1 LAASAKKY
9 FFLLFLLIPFYATMG
24 SITVTSV
31 DLESNQAGDY
41 TLWTF
46 TYSSS
51 GVAVHLPDS
60 GKIAI
65 WYPKLAGLDLS
76 NIMIA
81 SSRDH
86 SKLNGG
92 FSKVEVLTLTNY
104 FVVVLTRDGT
114 GDPVLQNV
122 SDIKISIGLV
132 GNPLSTIFAN
142 QIRIETYDKGK
153 NPGTADI
160 PIEGG
165 YVQFPINIVS
175 GDIVDSF
182 DLVDLPTSVTAGQPF
197 TVSVQNVQDSEGDPV
212 SGSLIYLSFNDAGD
226 HDAPDGTAPVLRPI
240 VVRNGTGSSNSVLY
254 KSGETIQLKA
264 ESENN
269 VTDISTSTTVLP
281 AGLGGFELSGYPA
294 KILKGNTFPNDVTVK
309 AYDSYKNEKTD
320 YSGTITFTG
329 SDPSAQLPS
338 SGLTFAGF
346 SKVFSGSLF
355 AFNTTGTHSFTVTDA
370 GIQAQSDDIQ
380 VNSLLVWEIR
390 CEADKVGQSQQD
402 VRVLMDVRN
411 LGSKPFTL
419 TAQSLFFRDY
429 LNPSISLD
437 TDFQESYLNNITEIQ
452 AGETATLEFNVDVL
466 NPSPG
471 SQVSISGKVYGVVDG
486 LNTESDH
493 TEFPFNYWTVYG
505 EAELVI
511 DSVAVIPDEIFQG
524 QSNKKIELTVE
535 HTGQSG
541 TSAAA
546 RISTDPDFNPFI
558 LKDANDEFILDGSF
572 VISRDP
578 FNNTSIISAADDKIV
593 LDYLI
598 SATNTAQVGKI
609 YVYAS
614 LPYTDVIT
622 GETKYAS
629 STTAV
634 DSFVVRKTTTIQIA
648 DISPSQSQVTRNQLR
663 QWNVQVA
670 VENTGNADI
679 DINLDS
685 SKTFLEFRNGVV
697 IDTSFHYTTPDT
709 LEEGGTL
716 IPQGET
722 RHIVYSVTKTGSIV
736 GTALILATVETVHGL
751 STNSYISQQVG
762 AVEVQKE
769 ANVYISDI
777 IASQST
783 VTVPDS
789 SYEWSVKV
797 VVSNASDS
805 KVELDFVNSLLTQ
818 SVPGFFQTTNPE
830 KFTTLDSTLI
840 QGESDTLN
848 YIIKGKTD
856 STETGDFFFG
866 AVVTFRVLNTGEI
879 KGVTASDQQRAHIVR
894 QAPAELDIPK
904 TRASRLYVTRGVTPN
919 WWVTVY
925 VMNNGGAD
933 LRLNPDSTVTF
944 IEFFDND
951 DQPQNISFQTP
962 STFASGDT
970 LLRAASSDSLIFS
983 ILSLPQDTSK
993 ELEIYSR
1000 VQMTEMNRELAIH
1013 DSLESTDDVGQL
1025 IAQSRADIVFDQAAG
1040 GIQPGYVAP
1049 GSFVKFRV
1057 AVQNSGESTIT
1068 LSPTETILRLLGTN
1082 FAVNLDPGSETELS
1096 AGESR
1101 ELTFNAN
1108 YISEDIDHSTY
1119 TPRITFVG
1127 EENSNHYS
1135 KTLDLTSQVTIGE
1148 TGEIAINYI
1157 NPEMPTLT
1165 LGREESWDVFVGIK
1179 NNAQS
1184 AFSLDSVD
1192 VQFFSGK
1199 TRITDFFDFG
1209 VQPLFSD
1216 TTDSIGGNRAK
1227 EIIITVNSFSQNTPT
1242 GTITISATVWLTD
1255 LIQTTRQIKLESDV
1269 GTAGYFTVKSPA
1281 KFEILNLFSNQSKVT
1296 RGQTSPW
1303 RIGAQIR
1310 NSGGS
1315 DLRFVSHS
1323 DSSYLTFDKGNQY
1336 FTVQSPPEDV
1346 MLPSGKTDSVYFTI
1360 QRVDTSAVL
1369 LGENSLATTLSA
1381 VEENSGKLYQL
1392 YDLANGSPAELSF
1405 IVQDTARVRV
1415 DSLIAEVPFDT
1426 LVNVDQEFY
1435 LKARITNLGNGEVV
1449 ETTTLRFFPDA
1460 ENLFAIVDPYFSIDS
1475 LAAGE
1480 SKWTEPGVLVTAPD
1494 IAVISK
1500 RLSVGISEAISRN
1513 TKQSVSLDPNMLV
1526 ADTTVSLTAQIPAEL
1541 SIDSLTTSIDTLSAG
1556 SLEPWTISVY
1566 VSNLGEAP
1574 CILLPPRAQ
1583 NIHLPLGYVVEPPVL
1598 DEPERLIFSNE
1609 QRQLDYTVKV
1619 TGFGGGEVTILSR
1632 LAAMDGND
1640 VSRDTLYA
1648 EEQTTAYA
1656 EKTSRVRL
1664 LSTFIESDTLYL
1676 DGADTAHVNIAQ
1688 SFNVLTTVTNDGGIQ
1703 RMDSVWIRLRVDN
1716 SKLLSPDTLVLTNI
1730 DPGDSK
1736 TALFEC
1742 KADSQENLNGETITA
1757 KIFRAITR
1765 DGSLAD
1771 IKTAGDSTAVVKIYR
1786 PAKLQISDTGN
1797 QALNEPFV
1805 SVGQTFPI
1813 NINITNLNSEPAEDI
1828 RVRLFAEP
1836 GNAVSIVDT
1845 ILDIEKMAFQ
1855 GKTVSDTFWIEALA
1869 QTGNVDFYSSIVQA
1883 FGRNDLKP
1891 VTDIDTLDNSTS
1903 VTIQQG
1909 AQLQITNVI
1918 PAIDLVNAG
1927 DSRNPWTLA
1936 VVVRNTGQADMLMQD
1951 ISPNNIVIQV
1961 GDQVD
1966 PDYSIRAPSGLK
1978 IANSWRLR
1986 GGNTDTL
1993 VYEIRENGK
2002 IAGEAD
2008 VLVSLSA
2015 YDRNKGSQSPAL
2027 TANGQTSVTV
2037 TSQAWVRIDRMLV
2050 HNQLQNEDYVDAVVG
2065 NNGDFLTNRDQ
2076 KFQVHVICET
2086 GELAGVDSIVVELF
2100 ESGSSETQ
2108 LDTIARI
2115 PTEDKASAVF
2125 SFDADGS
2132 WNKDL
2137 GQITRR
2143 FSAQIL
2149 SANSLAS
2156 TLPAIIRGP
2165 ETSADTTLS
2174 MRIQMPA
2181 QLSVQ
2186 LFLASTEDT
2195 TLSSAQEFSIVA
2207 GVTNLGTSPMTAG
2220 EVRLQPPDNYYI
2232 QTATDSVNIPV
2243 VRSFQLTDGVYSVD
2257 IPYYVYAPVEESLND
2272 RFECVINTYPNDV
2285 NTQQAVIVDSQR
2297 DTVTVSTFSTDL
2309 NIASFTILS
2318 PEGAKDGIL
2327 STGQNF
2333 TVQARIHASENL
2345 ANVTASLL
2353 LPSAFDYELL
2363 DAQTRPVQR
2372 NQDMTWKI
2380 KTPST
2385 AVAIPHDLTLQVDAN
2400 TLEGTATERDSIT
2413 ISRVVKRTS
2422 LYLEDLKV
2430 VDPSGVMQNETAIF
2444 SKGQSAVLRTV
2455 VKNFGDAD
2463 INGTGIVRLDL
2474 KDDKTGLSLADA
2486 QANLEKEFQI
2496 DEDLYW
2502 SIKAPTFSS
2511 PLTEISVEITE
2522 VPLDENTGLTA
2533 GTQNTPNRL
2542 RVKTEKKGSIQITGF
2557 GISYPG
2563 GAKDGVVSTGQMFKV
2578 SAQIDS
2584 DIDKITE
2591 RLRARIFFDP
2601 AGVFDAVE
2609 QVIDVE
2615 PGFQE
2620 NIEWSI
2626 IAPEYKSS
2634 SPYRLWFE
2642 ITGIDKRS
2650 GEEIVTSSET
2660 IDVSVEDKTMFS
2672 LKPTISQPVGL
2683 EGIVSTGQQFT
2694 IKIEIEHDGADYFQD
2709 DEFRVQME
2717 RPKNALY
2724 QMDPL
2729 DTSIKEFV
2737 GSAFWTF
2744 TAPESRPEGL
2754 SEFKFTF
2761 LSVPRDQN
2769 TGKQAAVRNNE
2780 WPFTIQTVEK
2790 TKLELNAYLNGA
2802 NRSDSGVVRVGS
2814 KFHIVAELENKGE
2827 ADFEGPYQV
2836 SLHLP
2841 QSGFRVDEAIKSG
2854 TGPEISW
2861 EVQAPTTLLDSPDTF
2876 YIKLDKKPNDKY
2888 ARKEA
2893 TVLKDSAEVI
2903 VGTKTGTVSV
2913 TQRSLSRSNALAK
2926 GQENITVMG
2935 LVFRNS
2941 DLISQAKS
2949 VLKGI
2954 SLIFR
2959 NKHNEPI
2966 RASSVI
2972 SRISAIKRSLPQK
2985 ELFSTTIISE
2995 EPEQFLDFTLGSPD
3009 TISGSKADSIDIVVN
3024 ISANASVTDFHV
3036 DLDSSSALLLYDAES
3051 NYPLTVGDMDGNYI
3065 QFLGI
3070 TSGTSVVVDSELE
3083 ESFYNYPNP
3092 FGSSGRRS
3100 TKLVYFLKQPS
3111 DVEIKIF
3118 TLTGE
3123 PVRSWSFTKEEH
3135 YRYTHQGIHDG
3146 DVTWNGT
3153 NGNGFLVLNGIY
3165 VAYITAVDY
3174 NETTRTNIAV
3184 VK

>member
-1 LAASAKKY
+1 MAASAKKY
-9 FFLLFLLIPFYATMG
+9 YFLLFLLIPFYAAIG

-65 WYPKLAGLDLS
+65 WYPKLTGLDLS

-142 QIRIETYDKGK
+142 EIRIETYNESD

-182 DLVDLPTSVTAGQPF
+182 DLVDLPTTVTAGQPF
-197 TVSVQNVQDSEGDPV
+197 TVSVQNVQDSDGDPV

-281 AGLGGFELSGYPA
+281 AGLGGFELSGSPA
-294 KILKGNTFPNDVTVK
+294 KILKGNTFPNDITVE
-309 AYDSYKNEKTD
+309 AYDLYKNEKTD
-320 YSGTITFTG
+320 YSGTITFSS

-338 SGLTFAGF
+338 SGLTFAG
-346 SKVFSGSLF
+346 SSNVFSGSLF
-355 AFNTTGTHSFTVTDA
+355 AFNTAGTHYFTVSDG
-370 GIQAQSDDIQ
+370 GIQAQSEDVQ
-380 VNSLLVWEIR
+380 VNSLVVWEIR
-390 CEADKVGQSQQD
+390 CETDKVGQEQQD
-402 VRVLMDVRN
+402 VRVLMDVIN
-411 LGSKPFTL
+411 SGNKTFTL
-419 TAQSLFFRDY
+419 TNANLFFRNY
-429 LNPSISLD
+429 NNPSISMD
-437 TDFQESYLNNITEIQ
+437 TDFQDTFTNNITQIS
-452 AGETATLEFNVDVL
+452 AGDTATLEFSVDIL
-466 NPSPG
+466 NPPPG
-471 SQVSISGKVYGVVDG
+471 SQVTISGKVYGTIDG
-486 LNTESDH
+486 STVESDQ
-493 TEFPFNYWTVYG
+493 TIYQLYPPWTVFS
-505 EAELVI
+505 EAELSV
-511 DSVAVIPDEIFQG
+511 DSIAVIPDEIFQG

-546 RISTDPDFNPFI
+546 RISTDPNFNPFI
-558 LKDANDEFILDGSF
+558 LKNANDEYILDGSF
-572 VISRDP
+572 EISRDP
-578 FNNTSIISAADDKIV
+578 FNNTSIISAADDNVV

-598 SATNTAQVGKI
+598 SAGNTAQIGKI

-629 STTAV
+629 NTAAI
-634 DSFVVRKTTTIQIA
+634 DSFQSRKTTTIQIA
-648 DISPSQSQVTRNQLR
+648 DISPTQSQVTRNQLR
-663 QWNVQVA
+663 NWNVRVA
-670 VENTGNADI
+670 VKNTGNADI

-685 SKTFLEFRNGVV
+685 SKTFLQFRNGVQ
-697 IDTSFHYTTPDT
+697 IDTTFYYTSPDT

-722 RHIVYSVTKTGSIV
+722 RHIVYTVTKTGSIV
-736 GTALILATVETVHGL
+736 GTALILATVETVNGL

-783 VTVPDS
+783 VTLPDS

-805 KVELDFVNSLLTQ
+805 KVELDFVNSLLIQ
-818 SVPGFFQTTNPE
+818 SVPDFFQVTNPE
-830 KFTTLDSTLI
+830 KFATLDSTLI

-848 YIIKGKTD
+848 YTIKGKID
-856 STETGDFFFG
+856 STETGDFYFG

-879 KGVTASDQQRAHIVR
+879 KSVTAAEQQRAHIIR
-894 QAPAELDIPK
+894 QAPAELDISK

-925 VMNNGGAD
+925 VNNSGGSD
-933 LRLNPDSTVTF
+933 LKLNPDSTVTF
-944 IEFFDND
+944 IELFDKEN
-951 DQPQNISFQTP
+951 QPQNISFQTP
-962 STFASGDT
+962 ATFASEDT
-970 LLRAASSDSLIFS
+970 LLRAASADSLIFP

-1000 VQMTEMNRELAIH
+1000 VQTTELNRELAIY

-1068 LSPTETILRLLGTN
+1068 LSPTQTILRLLGTN
-1082 FAVNLDPGSETELS
+1082 FAVNLDPVSETELS

-1165 LGREESWDVFVGIK
+1165 LGREEPWDVFVGIDN

-1199 TRITDFFDFG
+1199 TRITDFFDFD

-1216 TTDSIGGNRAK
+1216 TTDSIGGNRTK
-1227 EIIITVNSFSQNTPT
+1227 EIIVTVNSFSQNTPT

-1269 GTAGYFTVKSPA
+1269 GTAGYFTIKSPA
-1281 KFEILNLFSNQSKVT
+1281 KFEILNLFSNQSKIT

-1315 DLRFVSHS
+1315 DLRFVSHP
-1323 DSSYLTFDKGNQY
+1323 DSSYLTFDKGNQF
-1336 FTVQSPPEDV
+1336 FTVQSPPGDV

-1360 QRVDTSAVL
+1360 QRIDTSTAL
-1369 LGENSLATTLSA
+1369 LGENSVTTTLSA

-1415 DSLIAEVPFDT
+1415 DSLIADVPFDT

-1435 LKARITNLGNGEVV
+1435 LKARVTNQGNGEVV

-1460 ENLFAIVDPYFSIDS
+1460 ENLFAIVDPYFSVDS

-1494 IAVISK
+1494 IAAISK

-1513 TKQSVSLDPNMLV
+1513 TKQSVSLDPNMSV
-1526 ADTTVSLTAQIPAEL
+1526 ADTTISLTAQIPAEL

-1566 VSNLGEAP
+1566 GSNLGEAP

-1583 NIHLPLGYVVEPPVL
+1583 NIQLPLGYVVEPPVL
-1598 DEPERLIFSNE
+1598 DESERLIFSNE
-1609 QRQLDYTVKV
+1609 QRRLDYTVKV
-1619 TGFGGGEVTILSR
+1619 TGPGGGDVTILGKMM
-1632 LAAMDGND
+1632 AMDGND

-1648 EEQTTAYA
+1648 EAQTTAYA

-1664 LSTFIESDTLYL
+1664 VSTFIESDTLYL
-1676 DGADTAHVNIAQ
+1676 DDADTAHVNIAQ

-1742 KADSQENLNGETITA
+1742 KADSQETLNGETITA
-1757 KIFRAITR
+1757 KIFRAVTR

-1771 IKTAGDSTAVVKIYR
+1771 IKTAEDSTAVVKIYR

-1813 NINITNLNSEPAEDI
+1813 NVNITNLNSEPAEDI

-1836 GNAVSIVDT
+1836 ENTVSIIDT
-1845 ILDIEKMAFQ
+1845 ILDIEKTAFQ
-1855 GKTVSDTFWIEALA
+1855 GKTVSDTFWIEALG
-1869 QTGNVDFYSSIVQA
+1869 QSGNVDFYSSIVQA

-1909 AQLQITNVI
+1909 AQLQITNII
-1918 PAIDLVNAG
+1918 PSIDLVNAG
-1927 DSRNPWTLA
+1927 DSRNPWMLA
-1936 VVVRNTGQADMLMQD
+1936 VVVRNTGQADLVMQD

-1986 GGNTDTL
+1986 GGNRDTL

-2008 VLVSLSA
+2008 IVVSLSA
-2015 YDRNKGSQSPAL
+2015 YDRNKGSQSQAL
-2027 TANGQTSVTV
+2027 TADGQTSVTV
-2037 TSQAWVRIDRMLV
+2037 TSQAWVRIDRMLIR
-2050 HNQLQNEDYVDAVVG
+2050 NQLQNEDFVDAVVG

-2076 KFQVHVICET
+2076 KFQVHVTCET
-2086 GELAGVDSIVVELF
+2086 GEFAGVDSIVVELS

-2143 FSAQIL
+2143 FSARIL

-2207 GVTNLGTSPMTAG
+2207 RVTNQGTSPMTAG

-2272 RFECVINTYPNDV
+2272 RFECMINTDPNDV
-2285 NTQQAVIVDSQR
+2285 NTQQTVIVDNQR

-2327 STGQNF
+2327 STVQNF

-2372 NQDMTWKI
+2372 NQEMTWKI

-2385 AVAIPHDLTLQVDAN
+2385 AVVIPHDLTLQVNAN

-2422 LYLEDLKV
+2422 LYLEDLEV

-2444 SKGQSAVLRTV
+2444 SVGQSAVLRTV

-2463 INGTGIVRLDL
+2463 IGGTGLVRLDF
-2474 KDDKTGLSLADA
+2474 KNSGLSLADA
-2486 QANLEKEFQI
+2486 QASLEKEFQV

-2502 SIKAPTFSS
+2502 SIKAPTRTS

-2522 VPLDENTGLTA
+2522 VPFDENTGITA
-2533 GTQNTPNRL
+2533 NVQNTPNRL
-2542 RVKTEKKGSIQITGF
+2542 RVQTEKKGSILYSGF
-2557 GISYPG
+2557 GISFPS
-2563 GAKDGVVSTGQMFKV
+2563 GAMDGVVSTGQMFKV

-2584 DIDKITE
+2584 DNDKFAE
-2591 RLRARIFFDP
+2591 SLRARIFFDP

-2609 QVIDVE
+2609 EVIDVE

-2634 SPYRLWFE
+2634 SPYRIWFE
-2642 ITGIDKRS
+2642 IIGIDKRS
-2650 GEEIVTSSET
+2650 GEEVVKSSET
-2660 IDVSVEDKTMFS
+2660 IDVSVEEKTMFS
-2672 LKPTISQPVGL
+2672 LQPTISQPIGL

-2694 IKIEIEHDGADYFQD
+2694 VKVEIEHEGADYFQD

-2737 GSAFWTF
+2737 GAAFWTF
-2744 TAPESRPEGL
+2744 TAPETRPEGL

-2769 TGKQAAVRNNE
+2769 TGKQAAVRNTA

-2827 ADFEGPYQV
+2827 ADFEGSYQV

-2841 QSGFRVDEAIKSG
+2841 QSGFRVDEATKSG

-2954 SLIFR
+2954 SLVFR

-3009 TISGSKADSIDIVVN
+3009 TISGTKADSIDIVVD

-3070 TSGTSVVVDSELE
+3070 TSGTSVVVDSGLE

-3100 TKLVYFLKQPS
+3100 TKLVYYLKQPS

-3123 PVRSWSFTKEEH
+3123 LVRSWSFTKGEH

-3146 DVTWNGT
+3146 DVTWNGA